1 MLKRKDFII
10 NTIKID
16 PNKKYTLIHGDTL
29 EILPQFEPNLFDAVI
44 ADPPYASGSTTMKG
58 RMMDTA
64 KKYTNNKINSILPN
78 FEGDQQD
85 QLSWILWSSMWMG
98 MCKEV
103 LKPGGVFA
111 FFIDWRQVPAMS
123 IAIQMAGLTWRGTV
137 AWDKRNSRPQKGRF
151 KQQCEFI
158 MWGSNGK
165 LDVKRNVPVL
175 PGLFSYCNVQGKKR
189 LHQTQKPLQ
198 LMKDIVYS
206 NIKV

>member
-1 MLKRKDFII
+1 
-10 NTIKID
+10 
-16 PNKKYTLIHGDTL
+16 
-29 EILPQFEPNLFDAVI
+29 
-44 ADPPYASGSTTMKG
+44 
-58 RMMDTA
+58 
-64 KKYTNNKINSILPN
+64 
-78 FEGDQQD
+78 
-85 QLSWILWSSMWMG
+85 

-198 LMKDIVYS
+198 LMKDINQFCLPGGLILDPFAGSGSTLDAAVANGYRCVGIEKTEAYYNLAS
-206 NIKV
+206 QRLQENILDNYMH